1 MITVM
6 SPDGKP
12 IQVAANSLQMAG
24 VQNQNGKQ
32 NFYNRSPEN
41 CEQAKNAIIIENDL
55 HKNMIVFSKNPTLSR
70 TLSLKMYIS

>member
-6 SPDGKP
+6 SPDGKA

-41 CEQAKNAIIIENDL
+41 CEQAKNAIIID
-55 HKNMIVFSKNPTLSR
+55 KI
-70 TLSLKMYIS
+70 